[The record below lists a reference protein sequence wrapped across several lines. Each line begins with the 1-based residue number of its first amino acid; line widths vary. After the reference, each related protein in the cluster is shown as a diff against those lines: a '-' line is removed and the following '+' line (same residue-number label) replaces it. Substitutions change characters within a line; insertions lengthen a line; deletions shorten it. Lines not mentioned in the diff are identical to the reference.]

1 MVSYFLFLSSAR
13 FSKKKKFK
21 PQQTA
26 GNMTV
31 KFTSD
36 RRSEAAGAKCSV
48 QCAKAAPT
56 PAPTTATGNHPE
68 LLSDTSKYYHLH
80 QP

>member
-21 PQQTA
+21 PQQSA

-36 RRSEAAGAKCSV
+36 RRSEAAGAKCSI
-48 QCAKAAPT
+48 QCVKAAPT
-56 PAPTTATGNHPE
+56 PAPTPAPG
-68 LLSDTSKYYHLH
+68 HLFI
-80 QP
+80 

>member
-36 RRSEAAGAKCSV
+36 RKSEAAGARCTI
-48 QCAKAAPT
+48 QCAEAAPT
-56 PAPTTATGNHPE
+56 PAPTPAPGH
-68 LLSDTSKYYHLH
+68 LRKYCENIKTTIYNV
-80 QP
+80 